1 MTREE
6 IRGFAL
12 NVAVAVVSVAV
23 AVLGGAPAV
32 TLAGLIY
39 LLIFPPQTINGR
51 GMNSRRRREG
61 VAADLPKERGGR
73 DEEP

>member
-12 NVAVAVVSVAV
+12 NVAVVSVAV

-32 TLAGLIY
+32 MWTGLIY
-39 LLIFPPQTINGR
+39 LLIF
-51 GMNSRRRREG
+51 SRPSMAG
-61 VAADLPKERGGR
+61 P
-73 DEEP
+73 

>member
-32 TLAGLIY
+32 MWAGLIY
-39 LLIFPPQTINGR
+39 LLIF
-51 GMNSRRRREG
+51 SRPSMAG
-61 VAADLPKERGGR
+61 P
-73 DEEP
+73 